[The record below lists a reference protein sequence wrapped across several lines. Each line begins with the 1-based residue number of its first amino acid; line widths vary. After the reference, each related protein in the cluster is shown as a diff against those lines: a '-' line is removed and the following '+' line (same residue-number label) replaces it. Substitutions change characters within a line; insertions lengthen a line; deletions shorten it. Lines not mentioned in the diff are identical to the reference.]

1 MRRAIL
7 LTLSLLSGCA
17 AAGAV
22 PATLP
27 GTRLATATS
36 GGLDPGDTGAFL
48 AGRFAAQQ
56 GDLDIAADA
65 FLKVLADDPGNQDVA
80 EQAFLACL
88 LAGRP
93 ETASLARGLS
103 DNPLALMLLGDR
115 DAKRGAWTAAER
127 RFATL
132 PSQGMGKILQPLLLA
147 WAQAGAGRPDQ
158 ALNTLKPV
166 SSGDRFAPF
175 YVLHAALIADLT
187 QRDPQAAR
195 LYAMTRSDFPQPNLA
210 VARALASWDARHGD
224 PDAARKTLTGLVTAS
239 PEFGIVLPGLLSH
252 MAQPLVTSATDGMAE
267 AYVALAASLEGQ
279 DAGEP
284 AALLLRLALDL
295 EPKLATARL
304 LSAQIDDDAHRADTA
319 LATLEG
325 ISPDDPL
332 APLADMRRAAL
343 LQRTGRP
350 NEALAVLTRLSDSL
364 PDQSAPWVL
373 RASILRAQH
382 RDAEAAAAY
391 TQAIDR
397 VRQPGRQDWGLFFE
411 RGIAEDR
418 AGHWPA
424 AEADFD
430 RALTLWPDQPSVL
443 NYLGYSWTEQGRNLD
458 RARRM
463 IERAVTEQPND
474 GAILD
479 SLGWV
484 MLRQGDVAGAIRNL
498 ERAVELEPEDAT
510 INGHLGDAYLAAGRK
525 QEATYQWRRALTL
538 NPDPDEKE
546 RIAGKLRE
554 AGGPI
559 PVVGEQAAPKPQP

>member
-284 AALLLRLALDL
+284 AALL
-295 EPKLATARL
+295 
-304 LSAQIDDDAHRADTA
+304 
-319 LATLEG
+319 EG